1 MFGLFMIVLTF
12 FLVGT
17 FVIQPLLKKP
27 MSAPTS
33 QEAST
38 DTLTLRKNVI
48 YRQIK
53 EAEMEFEM
61 GNLSRED
68 YQATRNQ
75 LKQEAAQ
82 ILAQLRKRG

>member
-1 MFGLFMIVLTF
+1 MFALFMIVLTF

-17 FVIQPLLKKP
+17 FVIQPLLQKP
-27 MSAPTS
+27 MSGPAPDD
-33 QEAST
+33 AST
-38 DTLTLRKNVI
+38 HALLLRKQVV

-53 EAEMEFEM
+53 EAEMEFEI

-68 YQATRNQ
+68 FETTRDQ

-82 ILAQLRKRG
+82 ILAQLRKKG

>member
-17 FVIQPLLKKP
+17 FVIQPLLQKP
-27 MSAPTS
+27 MSAPPRKD
-33 QEAST
+33 ASS
-38 DTLTLRKNVI
+38 DALVLRKQVV

-68 YQATRNQ
+68 YESTRNQ

>member
-12 FLVGT
+12 FVVGT
-17 FVIQPLLKKP
+17 FVIQPLLQKP
-27 MSAPTS
+27 MSAPAA
-33 QEAST
+33 EDASA
-38 DTLTLRKNVI
+38 DSLMLRKKVV

-68 YQATRNQ
+68 FESTRNQ

-82 ILAQLRKRG
+82 ILAELRKRG

>member
-1 MFGLFMIVLTF
+1 MFLLFMIVLTF

-17 FVIQPLLKKP
+17 FVIQPLLRKP
-27 MSAPTS
+27 MSAPDP
-33 QEAST
+33 QDASL
-38 DTLTLRKNVI
+38 DSLTLRKKVV

-68 YQATRNQ
+68 FEGTRNQ

-82 ILAQLRKRG
+82 ILAKQRKRD